1 MVSHAMRTYEILRK
15 EDACSA
21 FLPQNKSILRNLLIL
36 PKTSTENKAL
46 RISFRLRTLRPEL
59 LSIVGQEVI
68 DLSGKAHSLVPILI
82 NGRVLRLKCEY
93 EDRVLGGLYRL
104 PPFPE
109 NTRGFF
115 YYYHPPDGPEFY
127 AGVRFRICDSA
138 AEFEHG
144 RDLLDP
150 RGDVWGPKI
159 LALVKNKECEGFL
172 SLLRAENMI
181 DEGLVRD
188 INKLDNSRN
197 MRKSQYSLFEPFH
210 LNVAQSKRVS
220 TYVTRAKVIR
230 LCFPQK
236 IFGVQTN
243 DRVSFPL
250 TGQAFYPLI
259 LALVLISLSVGTI
272 KVQFELSNLPE
283 HKELGPTLVIRVLD
297 IVEPIAL
304 DPLYYGKTIPPIP
317 VPGTL
322 LHRTAHG
329 GSGKRKIRV
338 LYIPLKDE
346 PMADDL
352 LELMKTSSVSEY
364 PSWLVTWFID
374 PTPAVSRYN

>member
-1 MVSHAMRTYEILRK
+1 MLSLRLLLRPRLYRSFPQLNSPELNPWCLMPCARMKILEKRML
-15 EDACSA
+15 A
-21 FLPQNKSILRNLLIL
+21 
-36 PKTSTENKAL
+36 TSTEKIPHKAL

-82 NGRVLRLKCEY
+82 NGRVLRLNCEY

-188 INKLDNSRN
+188 IHKLDNSRN

-243 DRVSFPL
+243 NRVSFPL
-250 TGQAFYPLI
+250 T
-259 LALVLISLSVGTI
+259 GTI
-272 KVQFELSNLPE
+272 KVQFELSDLPE

-352 LELMKTSSVSEY
+352 LELMKSSSLSPDTIK
-364 PSWLVTWFID
+364 PSAHQLL
-374 PTPAVSRYN
+374 A